1 MSVALEIR
9 ATYPVRINV
18 QCAGVMHK
26 GVGCVNFWEEPDTNV
41 GKIPRTN
48 VHN

>member
-9 ATYPVRINV
+9 ATYPVGINV

-26 GVGCVNFWEEPDTNV
+26 GVECVNIWEEPDTNV
-41 GKIPRTN
+41 SKIPRTN